1 MRLIAILVMFMQIYV
16 AMGPLTAQEAKP
28 PQRLSTA
35 DQSRGWE
42 SVGRIELAGRGFC
55 TGTLI
60 TERLVLTAAH
70 CLFDRETGARY
81 PLEAIEF
88 RAGWRDGRAA
98 AYRHA
103 RRSVIHPD
111 YVLESPDRIASTAI
125 DIALIELDSPVRQPS
140 LQPFDVT
147 NAPQVGAPVDL
158 VSYAVD
164 RADAPSR
171 QERCV
176 VLDEMRGLQVL
187 SCDVDFGASGA
198 PVFIRNGKE
207 AEVIA
212 LVSAKAEWR
221 GQKVAIAAAVS
232 PHLKL
237 LTRML
242 DGYVPPRSAQTQVS
256 GIDRA
261 DPTANAGPPH
271 PGAKFLRP

>member
-1 MRLIAILVMFMQIYV
+1 MRLIAILVMLMQIYV

-28 PQRLSTA
+28 LEKLATA
-35 DQSRGWE
+35 DQSRDWK

-60 TERLVLTAAH
+60 AERLVLTAAH
-70 CLFDRETGARY
+70 CLFDRETGVRY

-103 RRSVIHPD
+103 RRAVIHPD
-111 YVLESPDRIASTAI
+111 YRPDSTDRIASTVT
-125 DIALIELDSPVRQPS
+125 DIALIELDTPVRQPS
-140 LQPFDVT
+140 LPPFDVAR
-147 NAPQVGAPVDL
+147 APQVGASVEL

-171 QERCV
+171 EERCR
-176 VLDEMRGLQVL
+176 VLDEMDGLLVL
-187 SCDVDFGASGA
+187 SCNVDFGASGA
-198 PVFIRNGKE
+198 PVFIRKGTR
-207 AEVIA
+207 AEVVS

-237 LTRML
+237 LTGML
-242 DGYVPPRSAQTQVS
+242 DGHVPPRRGETQVS
-256 GIDRA
+256 GVQRA
-261 DPTANAGPPH
+261 NPAANAPAPH
-271 PGAKFLRP
+271 PGARFLRP

>member
-1 MRLIAILVMFMQIYV
+1 MRFIAILVMIMQIYV

-28 PQRLSTA
+28 LQRLTTA

-42 SVGRIELAGRGFC
+42 SVGRIELAGHSFC

-60 TERLVLTAAH
+60 DERLVLTAAH
-70 CLFDRETGARY
+70 CLFDRETGARH

-98 AYRHA
+98 AYRRA
-103 RRSVIHPD
+103 RRAVIHPD
-111 YVLESPDRIASTAI
+111 YLLNDTDRIASTTN
-125 DIALIELDSPVRQPS
+125 DIALIELDSPVRRAS

-147 NAPQVGAPVDL
+147 NAPQVGASVEL

-164 RADAPSR
+164 RSDAPSR
-171 QERCV
+171 EERCR
-176 VLDEMRGLQVL
+176 VLDEMNGLLVL
-187 SCDVDFGASGA
+187 SCNIDFGASGA
-198 PVFIRNGKE
+198 PVFLRKGAK
-207 AEVIA
+207 AEVVS

-237 LTRML
+237 LTSML
-242 DGYVPPRSAQTQVS
+242 DGFAPPRSAQAQVS
-256 GIDRA
+256 GVHRA
-261 DPTANAGPPH
+261 DPAANAGPPH